1 MSKRPVFRITFARK
15 DGEEVTFTNY
25 KNDEVTKKYAPLGA
39 LFARDKGAGY
49 SLAIDPSAITH
60 ELDPEKFWYN
70 VYPVEDSKDDAP
82 RSSSAGG
89 GPRQGRRTQ
98 RSQAANGGGDDLE
111 Y

>member
-49 SLAIDPSAITH
+49 SLAIDPSAVQH

-82 RSSSAGG
+82 RSGGGG
-89 GPRQGRRTQ
+89 GPRQGRRAQ
-98 RSQAANGGGDDLE
+98 QSRANSGGDDLE

>member
-25 KNDEVTKKYAPLGA
+25 KDQEVTKKYAPLGA

-49 SLAIDPSAITH
+49 SLAIDPSAVQH

-82 RSSSAGG
+82 RSGGGG
-89 GPRQGRRTQ
+89 GPRQGRRQ
-98 RSQAANGGGDDLE
+98 QQSRANSGGDDLE

>member
-15 DGEEVTFTNY
+15 DGEEITFSNY
-25 KNDEVTKKYAPLGA
+25 KDQEVTKKYAPLGA
-39 LFARDKGAGY
+39 LFARDKGAGF
-49 SLAIDPSAITH
+49 SLAIDPSAVQH

-70 VYPVEDSKDDAP
+70 VYPVEDKDDAP
-82 RSSSAGG
+82 RETRGGG

-98 RSQAANGGGDDLE
+98 QRSTKDDSGDDLS

>member
-1 MSKRPVFRITFARK
+1 VSKRPVFRITFARK

-49 SLAIDPSAITH
+49 SLAIDPSAIQH

-82 RSSSAGG
+82 RSGGGG
-89 GPRQGRRTQ
+89 GPRQGRRQQ
-98 RSQAANGGGDDLE
+98 RSPSKDNGGDDLE